1 MGLKRVAREVLD
13 EAVLAVNWLRS
24 SLADDNDVEAHVDD
38 AAGNDLDGAAAAEV
52 WTVAG
57 VQSRPKD
64 GSEADGYAKA
74 LRVQLGDS
82 VIVIG
87 THDPRHVEAC
97 EPGEL
102 VIHALGKDGSLRALV
117 RLKPDGSIDVS
128 GTQVVVGNPDG
139 TLQKIGLGDAIESLF
154 NAWKTWA
161 DGHVH
166 PVPAPVS
173 ANTTAPTTTSPS
185 TTTLKSSKHSVET

>member
-64 GSEADGYAKA
+64 GSEEDGYAKA

-82 VIVIG
+82 VIIIG

-102 VIHALGKDGSLRALV
+102 VLHALGKDAATRALI
-117 RLKPDGSIDVS
+117 RLKPDGTVEIEGEDIKL
-128 GTQVVVGNPDG
+128 GNSAWQG
-139 TLQKIGLGDAIESLF
+139 VARLGDEVEI
-154 NAWKTWA
+154 TV
-161 DGHVH
+161 D
-166 PVPAPVS
+166 PAAFEDSNGDTSPI
-173 ANTTAPTTTSPS
+173 TPTTLTGTITSA
-185 TTTLKSSKHSVET
+185 SSRVRAE